1 MIENTYCVDWLSTTF
16 KGSIS
21 DTDAR
26 DALSFGFPKR
36 AWTNSTPRFG
46 YSSLLLHPFGHSI
59 MSNPGRPEM
68 GVHVSFTGRSLKSLS
83 EGSISPIE
91 MLNWSLREGGKCT
104 RIDLAIDVFDH
115 AIDIVALAGS
125 ARVKEA
131 PGSARK
137 WKFYKGDDGGCTA
150 YIGSRKS
157 DKFLRIYDKAIESG
171 NRERP
176 WTRFELE
183 IKGDSAKVVA
193 AEFAALPE
201 EERAAYIKGIMK
213 AMFNPID
220 EFYQELMTA
229 PAVHVKTVKD
239 TDDNTLEWL
248 MNSVAKTLAKTILRR
263 SDVDVWT
270 EFVSMVQL
278 NVQAFSPDDT
288 EGF

>member
-1 MIENTYCVDWLSTTF
+1 MIQNTYCIDWLSTTF

-21 DTDAR
+21 DAAAR

-36 AWTNSTPRFG
+36 AWTVGTPRFG
-46 YSSLLLHPFGHSI
+46 YANLLQHPFGHSI

-68 GVHVSFTGRSLKSLS
+68 GVHVSFTGRSLRSLAQ
-83 EGSISPIE
+83 GGISALD
-91 MLNWSLREGGKCT
+91 MLKWQLKEGGKAT
-104 RIDLAIDVFDH
+104 RIDLAIDVFDE
-115 AIDIVALAGS
+115 AIDIVALAGT
-125 ARVKEA
+125 RRMKDA

-137 WKFYKGDDGGCTA
+137 WKFFKGDDGGCTA

-171 NRERP
+171 QRDRA

-183 IKGDSAKVVA
+183 IKGDAAKVVA
-193 AEFAALPE
+193 AEFAALSE
-201 EERAAYIKGIMK
+201 GEHAAYIKGIMR
-213 AMFNPID
+213 AIFNPD
-220 EFYQELMTA
+220 DTFYQKLMSA
-229 PAVHVKTVKD
+229 PAVVVKTDKD

-270 EFVSMVQL
+270 EFVQMVQM
-278 NVQAFSPDDT
+278 NVNAFAPDDV
-288 EGF
+288 EGM